1 VNGSNVYKTD
11 AEGKWRS
18 ETIHVTAD
26 NETLIVP
33 QQRAKLLELYGA

>member
-11 AEGKWRS
+11 PEGKWS

-33 QQRAKLLELYGA
+33 QQRAKLLELYGT